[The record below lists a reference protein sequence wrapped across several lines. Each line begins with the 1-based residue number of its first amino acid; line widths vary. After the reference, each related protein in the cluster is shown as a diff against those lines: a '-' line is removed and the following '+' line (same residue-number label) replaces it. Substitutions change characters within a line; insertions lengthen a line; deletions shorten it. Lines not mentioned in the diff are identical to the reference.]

1 MERDLPKER
10 SARQQILDL
19 ACEVSLY
26 RVIGGRYFYDLAKRA
41 GEVGQAAARES
52 VPLTTPLLEL
62 FVDQREKYGGGE
74 TLGWYYRRGYGRS
87 QASLDPLRF
96 FAITYSNNFVSI
108 QSLGLAGADAGGE
121 IRLNDKSVDEIFGCA
136 ENDSPRSYSRW
147 ADDEHPVGGSPLL
160 LRMDRG
166 ETHFGQLRLEAGDLH
181 PCRGELYFGDASQE
195 SEQLAAFCRLEAHVR
210 GLFAEQKPT
219 EAKRAEAKKRATA
232 IIGHANSYC
241 FFPDSG
247 YCFSCGGD
255 VTQGVTDPAAAVART
270 GCNLCG
276 RTWCD

>member
-1 MERDLPKER
+1 MERNVPHER
-10 SARQQILDL
+10 SARQQLLDL

-41 GEVGQAAARES
+41 VEVAHAAAREG
-52 VPLTTPLLEL
+52 VPLITPLVEL

-74 TLGWYYRRGYGRS
+74 TLGWYYRRAYGRS
-87 QASLDPLRF
+87 DAGLDPLRF
-96 FAITYSNNFVSI
+96 FAISYSNNFVSI
-108 QSLGLAGADAGGE
+108 ESLGVAGAGGE
-121 IRLNDKSVDEIFGCA
+121 IRLNDRSVDEIFGCA

-147 ADDEHPVGGSPLL
+147 ADDEHPVGGAPLL

-166 ETHFGQLRLEAGDLH
+166 ENHFGQLRLEAEDLH
-181 PCRGELYFGDASQE
+181 PCRGELHLGDPSQE
-195 SEQLAAFCRLEAHVR
+195 SEQLAAFCRMEPLVR
-210 GLFAEQKPT
+210 EMFARQAPT
-219 EAKRAEAKKRATA
+219 DAQRVEAKERATA
-232 IIGHANSYC
+232 IIGSANSFC

-255 VTQGVTDPAAAVART
+255 VTVGISDRSAAAART